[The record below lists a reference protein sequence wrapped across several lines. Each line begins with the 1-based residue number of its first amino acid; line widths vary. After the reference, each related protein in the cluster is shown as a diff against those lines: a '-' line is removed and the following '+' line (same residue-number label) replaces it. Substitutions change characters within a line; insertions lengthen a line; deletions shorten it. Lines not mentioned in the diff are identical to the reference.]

1 MPIDIPP
8 LPPIPTGPDQV
19 DQEQVQE
26 SLGFVE
32 SSGDHRAYN
41 DSSYGPE
48 NPALGKYQTLKTT
61 AWEVLQRHGK
71 PVPASINEYL
81 NSPDTQEEVM
91 DLLMGEYIEAAT
103 NDTPENTPNRYKTIL
118 KKIAAQH
125 YGGPGNMNLYDDKT
139 PQEGGYPSFY
149 DYGEKFIVDYM
160 SGRY

>member
-1 MPIDIPP
+1 MPTDIPP
-8 LPPIPTGPDQV
+8 LPPIPTGTQV
-19 DQEQVQE
+19 DREQVQE
-26 SLGFVE
+26 SLGVVE
-32 SSGDHRAYN
+32 SSGDSKAYN
-41 DSSYGPE
+41 DHSYGKK

-91 DLLMGEYIEAAT
+91 DLLLDEYIDAAIK
-103 NDTPENTPNRYKTIL
+103 DTPENTPDRFKTIL
-118 KKIAAQH
+118 EKIAAQH
-125 YGGPGNMNLYDDKT
+125 YGGPGNIHLYNDKT